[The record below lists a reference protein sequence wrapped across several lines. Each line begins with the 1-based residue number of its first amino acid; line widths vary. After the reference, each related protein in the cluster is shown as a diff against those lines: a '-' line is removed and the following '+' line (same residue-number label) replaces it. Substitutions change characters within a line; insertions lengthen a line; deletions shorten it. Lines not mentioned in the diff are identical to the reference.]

1 MMRDITARM
10 TCAAFLCVLGLATAN
25 VFADTVVLDEPAGL
39 FRPNEKTLFLID
51 DDGSLS
57 ADEVY
62 ARVDE
67 FRPFERGSLQVAR
80 RGVIWL
86 LLKLEN
92 RTAMTEWV
100 VTNTMNVALME
111 LFEFDANSRHP
122 IDASGNAVPFAE
134 RDVSSRYPAFRVDV
148 PSGDVRSFLVRVAD
162 KQSSSI
168 QLEISEARR
177 FWNSYRNQTLLL
189 GLAFGF
195 FCALIVYNAVV
206 FLVNRDSAYLVYSL
220 YMTAFAVNQLAQ
232 ERLLAEYVLP
242 NQPHGFFWFVV
253 FGGLTAA
260 LGVEFFRRLI
270 ETRKTMPRTDRAMR
284 VTQIA
289 LGALVLAGFF
299 AAGPLTADI
308 LNVLSLVA
316 MALIVYVLVVR
327 IVKRDTLALICL
339 VGSLLYLA
347 GTATEIVGVLL
358 PIPVTAFMLNAQLYG
373 ALPQVLILA
382 FALGSKTYRLQEE
395 YNRVERQFRSELEDR
410 VRDRTRELQIATRRL
425 AEEAVT
431 DELTGLFNRKELNQR
446 SAELDK
452 LLDRK
457 RQVGENYSVTVAYLD
472 LDNFKQCNDSFGHG
486 FGDDL
491 LRRAAD
497 VLRSHTRG
505 YDLAF
510 RVGGDE
516 FVIVMPETT
525 LEEGRLLIERVR
537 SAFAPAMPSEA
548 RISVSVGL
556 ASIDETA
563 GASVA
568 SAIDAADTALL
579 ASKESGKNRLTA
591 AR

>member
-1 MMRDITARM
+1 MTA
-10 TCAAFLCVLGLATAN
+10 AARRRPALVRLAVVCLSLLALA
-25 VFADTVVLDEPAGL
+25 VPGAHADTIVLDDTERL
-39 FRPNEKTLFLID
+39 VRPNEKTLFFVD
-51 DDGSLS
+51 DQGTLS
-57 ADEVY
+57 AQEVY
-62 ARVDE
+62 SRVAE
-67 FRPFERGSLQVAR
+67 FRPFERGSRQVGR
-80 RGVIWL
+80 TGVIWL
-86 LLKLEN
+86 LLRLEN
-92 RTAMTEWV
+92 RTEMTEWI

-111 LFEFDANSRHP
+111 LFERDAERWSLV
-122 IDASGNAVPFAE
+122 DASGNAVPFAE
-134 RDVSSRYPAFRVDV
+134 RRVSSRYPAFRVDL
-148 PSGDVRSFLVRVAD
+148 PRGDVRAILLRVAD

-168 QLEISEARR
+168 QLEISEARH

-195 FCALIVYNAVV
+195 FAALIVYNAVV
-206 FLVNRDSAYLVYSL
+206 FLVNRDPAYLVYSL
-220 YMTAFAVNQLAQ
+220 YMTAFAVNQLGQ

-270 ETRKTMPRTDRAMR
+270 ETPKTMHRTDRAMR
-284 VTQIA
+284 ATQIA
-289 LGALVLAGFF
+289 LGALVVAGFF

-308 LNVLSLVA
+308 LNILSLVA
-316 MALIVYVLVVR
+316 MALILYALVVR
-327 IVKRDTLALICL
+327 IAKRDTLALVCL
-339 VGSLLYLA
+339 IGSLLYLA

-382 FALGSKTYRLQEE
+382 FALGTKTYRLQVE
-395 YNRVERQFRSELEDR
+395 YNRVERQFRSELEER
-410 VRDRTRELQIATRRL
+410 VRERTRELQIATRRL
-425 AEEAVT
+425 KEEAVT
-431 DELTGLFNRKELNQR
+431 DELTGLFNRKELNRR

-457 RQVGENYSVTVAYLD
+457 RQVGEHYSVTVAYLD
-472 LDNFKQCNDSFGHG
+472 MDSFKQCNDSFGHG

-497 VLRSHTRG
+497 VLRRHIRG

-525 LEEGRLLIERVR
+525 LEEGRSLIERVR
-537 SAFAPAMPSEA
+537 IAFAAAMPEQA
-548 RISVSVGL
+548 PISVSAGL
-556 ASIDETA
+556 ALIDETA
-563 GASVA
+563 RLSVA

-579 ASKESGKNRLTA
+579 ASKEAGKNR
-591 AR
+591 